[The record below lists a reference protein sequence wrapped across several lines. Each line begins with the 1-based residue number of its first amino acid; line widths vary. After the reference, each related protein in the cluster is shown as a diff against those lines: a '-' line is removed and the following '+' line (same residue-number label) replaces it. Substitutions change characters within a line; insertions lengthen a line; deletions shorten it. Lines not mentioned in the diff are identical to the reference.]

1 MQKIVY
7 LANPYGFSPHMRKRL
22 LPDISDA
29 LASMGLE
36 VWEPFERNIEAVGD
50 ISADAVMSI
59 AQRDTKDVIE
69 SDAIFAV
76 VNGEPPDVGVAV
88 EVGIAIASKKP
99 VFLFRDDF
107 RVARD
112 TEVFPLNLKN

>member
-1 MQKIVY
+1 MQKIIY
-7 LANPYGFSPHMRKRL
+7 LANPYGFSPHMQKRL

-29 LASMGLE
+29 LTSMGLK
-36 VWEPFERNIEAVGD
+36 VWEPFARNNEDVGD
-50 ISADAVMSI
+50 MSVDAVMRI
-59 AQRDTKDVIE
+59 AYNDTRDVIK

-88 EVGIAIASKKP
+88 EIGIAIASKKP

-112 TEVFPLNLKN
+112 TEYSH